1 VAIIFDKEQSTR
13 IAMTTKPFFSVI
25 IPVHNKLPHLDRS
38 ITSVLNQTYS
48 NFELILVD
56 DASTD
61 GSEKEILKY
70 EDPRIRLFRRTEP
83 GPGGYAAR
91 NLGIKHAQYEWVCF
105 LDADDKWDLELLE
118 TIKATIEK
126 HKDVE
131 CVTWGW
137 SSAME
142 DKRWLDGTSLKNRRH
157 SFRYFS
163 LTDFFNQRHTLW
175 TGAVAFRKGLIQG
188 SGAFPELGYK
198 RGGDVDTWIR
208 CLLHSKSNIWINK
221 NLSTYYLDSVNMV
234 TKQVKMD
241 PAYVFTQFV
250 LDLKCSA
257 DDKLVKS
264 IKSYQN
270 ERIFST
276 VRAQLIAGDAVD
288 YTLIRQMNV
297 SGECVVF
304 LARLLFNKLRHGIR
318 SFRNPPLRIEEP
330 VLDLANQFL
339 QPAYDFDE

>member
-1 VAIIFDKEQSTR
+1 MKTS
-13 IAMTTKPFFSVI
+13 PFFSVI

-38 ITSVLNQTYS
+38 ITSVLNQTYG

-61 GSEKEILKY
+61 GSEEKILNY

-91 NLGIKHAQYEWVCF
+91 NLGIKHARYEWVCF
-105 LDADDKWDLELLE
+105 LDADDEWDVQLLE
-118 TIKATIEK
+118 TIKATIEE
-126 HKDVE
+126 HNDVE

-137 SSAME
+137 SSAMQ
-142 DKRWLDGTSLKNRRH
+142 DQKWLDKTSLRNRRH

-175 TGAVAFRKGLIQG
+175 TGAVAFRKALILG
-188 SGAFPELGYK
+188 SGAFPETGYK

-208 CLLHSKSNIWINK
+208 CLWHSKSNIWINK
-221 NLSTYYLDSVNMV
+221 NLATYFLDSVNMV
-234 TKQVKMD
+234 TKQIKMD
-241 PAYVFTQFV
+241 PSYVFTPFV

-257 DDKLVKS
+257 DERLVNS

-276 VRAQLIAGDAVD
+276 LRAQLIAGDAVD

-304 LARLLFNKLRHGIR
+304 LGRLLFNKLRFAVKTLKNRRPRMRELQPDI
-318 SFRNPPLRIEEP
+318 ST
-330 VLDLANQFL
+330 QFL
-339 QPAYDFDE
+339 QPLYDFDE

>member
-1 VAIIFDKEQSTR
+1 MENGQ
-13 IAMTTKPFFSVI
+13 FFSVI

-38 ITSVLNQTYS
+38 INSVLRQTYD

-70 EDPRIRLFRRTEP
+70 EDPRIRLFKRTKP

-91 NLGIKHAQYEWVCF
+91 NLGIKHARSEWICF
-105 LDADDKWDLELLE
+105 LDADDEWDTNLLE
-118 TIKATIEK
+118 TVKQTIENYQ
-126 HKDVE
+126 DVE

-137 SSAME
+137 RNVMK
-142 DKRWLDGTSLKNRRH
+142 DKRWIDKTSLYNRQS

-175 TGAVAFRKGLIQG
+175 TGAVAFKRQLILQAG
-188 SGAFPELGYK
+188 CFPEVGYK

-208 CLLHSKSNIWINK
+208 CLWHSKANIWINS
-221 NLSTYYLDSVNMV
+221 NLSTYYMDSVNMV

-241 PAYVFTQFV
+241 PSYIFTPFV
-250 LDLKCSA
+250 LQLKSTF
-257 DDKLVKS
+257 DRKLAHS
-264 IKSYQN
+264 IRNYQN

-276 VRAQLIAGDAVD
+276 VRAQMIDGDPVNYA
-288 YTLIRQMNV
+288 LIRKMNLSAGYFV
-297 SGECVVF
+297 LIG
-304 LARLLFNKLRHGIR
+304 RLLYNKLRYSIKQLTALHQKKVEVKTSNDNGI
-318 SFRNPPLRIEEP
+318 
-330 VLDLANQFL
+330 FL
-339 QPAYDFDE
+339 SYNKSQA